1 MRMTLHRLCKFLC
14 FWKTLWYKGASQV
27 ALVVKTPPS
36 MQETKR
42 ENSARTRACGLQN
55 LKYLL
60 SDPLPAFT
68 YSCPVAAALFEGLVK
83 TQCWLLH
90 PEFGAQGPENWR
102 FWHVHSSAGLGM
114 PFVLPV
120 TAVPSSVSYRDSK
133 SLLSIESHEKRF
145 HQIVSTERFF
155 SNTHVY
161 LQHDNFV
168 GSFTCLQMPFTSLS
182 KLRVPGKG
190 QQPHSIVWAISVLCQ
205 TLQHELTQSARWPGM
220 LGTWTSRPSF
230 SGSAIQQEGSRIRI
244 WCYVRLSLLP
254 PPWWML

>member
-1 MRMTLHRLCKFLC
+1 MGCRLWGRTESDMTEGFSSSSLQ
-14 FWKTLWYKGASQV
+14 GASQV

-102 FWHVHSSAGLGM
+102 F
-114 PFVLPV
+114 
-120 TAVPSSVSYRDSK
+120 
-133 SLLSIESHEKRF
+133 
-145 HQIVSTERFF
+145 
-155 SNTHVY
+155 
-161 LQHDNFV
+161 
-168 GSFTCLQMPFTSLS
+168 
-182 KLRVPGKG
+182 
-190 QQPHSIVWAISVLCQ
+190 
-205 TLQHELTQSARWPGM
+205 
-220 LGTWTSRPSF
+220 
-230 SGSAIQQEGSRIRI
+230 
-244 WCYVRLSLLP
+244 
-254 PPWWML
+254 